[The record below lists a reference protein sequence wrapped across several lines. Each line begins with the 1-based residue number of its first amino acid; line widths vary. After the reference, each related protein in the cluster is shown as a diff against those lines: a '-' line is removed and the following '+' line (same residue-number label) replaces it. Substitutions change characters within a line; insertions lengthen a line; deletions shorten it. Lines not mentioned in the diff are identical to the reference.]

1 MFSCACFLNIYSE
14 KAQLDYILINKKWQN
29 SATDCEAYS
38 SFSSV
43 GSDHRIITSTIKLK
57 LRANKTKNQQQQKY
71 NWKLLLDN
79 TETQNE
85 YKLVTQNQFDIL
97 NREDD
102 IQSADSIY
110 KSIITAHEKATKST
124 VPTLPKRKK
133 TCPWQ
138 KRNIEDNREIVKNA
152 QSKYANN
159 TTKLNKNSLNKALL
173 KLKEAYDNN
182 KKEFIETKIMEIR
195 NAHIQRKSKLAWD
208 TIHEISNNKKSAPKP
223 SGKNPQERLTLW
235 EDHFKKLLGQPALL
249 PEDYSTDIETIVP
262 QTLPIPTHEFNK
274 VELTTVIKTINSGKA
289 SGLDLIPAEVWKS
302 GALQDQLLKVC
313 NKAFNIGECPVIWRK
328 AAIIPVPKKGDLT
341 NRQNYRGISLIP
353 IALKIYN
360 KMLLNRLK
368 PHLESILRTNQNGFR
383 EGRSTVG
390 HILALRRIIEEV
402 KINNLPAIIN
412 FIDFRKAFDS
422 ISREKLFQIL
432 ASYGIPA
439 TIIRAIKAAY
449 IHTTA
454 QVITEDGNSNC
465 FKTEAGVL
473 QGDTLAPYL
482 FIIMIDYIM
491 RTSTN
496 ESNHLGLTISER
508 QSRRYPATKLT
519 DTDFADDIALFSDS
533 IEDAQSLL
541 TLVVNAAKSVGL
553 NINED
558 KTEYM
563 TINIPNNTEL
573 QANGKTLNR
582 VDNFKYLGSW
592 VENTSKDLKI
602 RKGQA
607 WTAIRKLDNIWKS
620 KLPRNLKINYFEL
633 QLKAFF
639 SMVQK
644 LGPSLRN

>member
-1 MFSCACFLNIYSE
+1 
-14 KAQLDYILINKKWQN
+14 
-29 SATDCEAYS
+29 
-38 SFSSV
+38 
-43 GSDHRIITSTIKLK
+43 
-57 LRANKTKNQQQQKY
+57 
-71 NWKLLLDN
+71 
-79 TETQNE
+79 
-85 YKLVTQNQFDIL
+85 
-97 NREDD
+97 
-102 IQSADSIY
+102 
-110 KSIITAHEKATKST
+110 
-124 VPTLPKRKK
+124 
-133 TCPWQ
+133 
-138 KRNIEDNREIVKNA
+138 
-152 QSKYANN
+152 
-159 TTKLNKNSLNKALL
+159 
-173 KLKEAYDNN
+173 
-182 KKEFIETKIMEIR
+182 
-195 NAHIQRKSKLAWD
+195 
-208 TIHEISNNKKSAPKP
+208 
-223 SGKNPQERLTLW
+223 
-235 EDHFKKLLGQPALL
+235 
-249 PEDYSTDIETIVP
+249 
-262 QTLPIPTHEFNK
+262 
-274 VELTTVIKTINSGKA
+274 
-289 SGLDLIPAEVWKS
+289 
-302 GALQDQLLKVC
+302 
-313 NKAFNIGECPVIWRK
+313 
-328 AAIIPVPKKGDLT
+328 
-341 NRQNYRGISLIP
+341 
-353 IALKIYN
+353 
-360 KMLLNRLK
+360 MLLNRLK

-465 FKTEAGVL
+465 FKIEAGVL

-620 KLPRNLKINYFEL
+620 KLPRNLKINFFRATIESIFLYGAETWTLSKKLNEEL
-633 QLKAFF
+633 DGTYTRLLRHALNINWRQHVTNIELYRNLPKISDTIRKRRLRLAGHCLR
-639 SMVQK
+639 STEVSAK
-644 LGPSLRN
+644 LLLWKPRHGHRNPGRPKLDYATLLTEDTGLNLDELSNAMSNREQWSAITKGSGAPD

>member
-1 MFSCACFLNIYSE
+1 M
-14 KAQLDYILINKKWQN
+14 
-29 SATDCEAYS
+29 S
-38 SFSSV
+38 S
-43 GSDHRIITSTIKLK
+43 
-57 LRANKTKNQQQQKY
+57 N
-71 NWKLLLDN
+71 
-79 TETQNE
+79 
-85 YKLVTQNQFDIL
+85 
-97 NREDD
+97 
-102 IQSADSIY
+102 
-110 KSIITAHEKATKST
+110 
-124 VPTLPKRKK
+124 
-133 TCPWQ
+133 
-138 KRNIEDNREIVKNA
+138 
-152 QSKYANN
+152 
-159 TTKLNKNSLNKALL
+159 
-173 KLKEAYDNN
+173 
-182 KKEFIETKIMEIR
+182 
-195 NAHIQRKSKLAWD
+195 LA
-208 TIHEISNNKKSAPKP
+208 
-223 SGKNPQERLTLW
+223 
-235 EDHFKKLLGQPALL
+235 
-249 PEDYSTDIETIVP
+249 
-262 QTLPIPTHEFNK
+262 
-274 VELTTVIKTINSGKA
+274 
-289 SGLDLIPAEVWKS
+289 
-302 GALQDQLLKVC
+302 
-313 NKAFNIGECPVIWRK
+313 K

-341 NRQNYRGISLIP
+341 NRQNYRGINLIP

-368 PHLESILRTNQNGFR
+368 PHLESILRANQNGFR

-465 FKTEAGVL
+465 FKIEAGVL
-473 QGDTLAPYL
+473 QGDTLAPNL

-508 QSRRYPATKLT
+508 QSRRYPAIKLT

-533 IEDAQSLL
+533 IEEAQSLL

-558 KTEYM
+558 KTEYI

-620 KLPRNLKINYFEL
+620 KLPATSKLTSFEL

>member
-1 MFSCACFLNIYSE
+1 M
-14 KAQLDYILINKKWQN
+14 
-29 SATDCEAYS
+29 
-38 SFSSV
+38 
-43 GSDHRIITSTIKLK
+43 
-57 LRANKTKNQQQQKY
+57 
-71 NWKLLLDN
+71 
-79 TETQNE
+79 
-85 YKLVTQNQFDIL
+85 
-97 NREDD
+97 
-102 IQSADSIY
+102 
-110 KSIITAHEKATKST
+110 
-124 VPTLPKRKK
+124 
-133 TCPWQ
+133 
-138 KRNIEDNREIVKNA
+138 
-152 QSKYANN
+152 
-159 TTKLNKNSLNKALL
+159 
-173 KLKEAYDNN
+173 
-182 KKEFIETKIMEIR
+182 
-195 NAHIQRKSKLAWD
+195 
-208 TIHEISNNKKSAPKP
+208 
-223 SGKNPQERLTLW
+223 
-235 EDHFKKLLGQPALL
+235 
-249 PEDYSTDIETIVP
+249 
-262 QTLPIPTHEFNK
+262 PIPTHECNK

-412 FIDFRKAFDS
+412 LIDFRKAFDS

-465 FKTEAGVL
+465 FKIEAGVL

-482 FIIMIDYIM
+482 FIIMIDYTM

-533 IEDAQSLL
+533 REDAQSLL

-620 KLPRNLKINYFEL
+620 KLPRNLKINFFRATIESIFLYGAETWTLSKKLNEEL
-633 QLKAFF
+633 DGTYTRLLRHALNINWRQHVTNIELYRNLPKISDTIRKRRLRLAGHCLRSTEVSAKLLLWKPRHGHRNPGRPKLDFATLLTEDSGLNLDELSKAM
-639 SMVQK
+639 SNREQWSAITK
-644 LGPSLRN
+644 GSGAPD